1 MKIKIQLD
9 FENLFDSLKQKIGD
23 AKKTIKYE
31 DEILGYIIAI
41 FHLMISC
48 SVIFL
53 IFVSHT
59 IYPSVWLKAI
69 SFIVLFIIWI
79 QHILLDACF
88 VTLFEKKLVK
98 ESQTPFH
105 KILSKILNVF
115 NLTIEQYD
123 KYLIVIEGVIIGCFG
138 LELLSH
144 FSQFMTNRA

>member
-9 FENLFDSLKQKIGD
+9 FENLFDILKQKIGD
-23 AKKTIKYE
+23 AKKTIEYE

-69 SFIVLFIIWI
+69 SFIILFSIWI
-79 QHILLDACF
+79 QHILLDACI
-88 VTLFEKKLVK
+88 VTLFEKKLVH

-105 KILSKILNVF
+105 TILTKILAIF

-123 KYLIVIEGVIIGCFG
+123 KYLIVVEGVIIACFG

-144 FSQFMTNRA
+144 FSQFMTNKA